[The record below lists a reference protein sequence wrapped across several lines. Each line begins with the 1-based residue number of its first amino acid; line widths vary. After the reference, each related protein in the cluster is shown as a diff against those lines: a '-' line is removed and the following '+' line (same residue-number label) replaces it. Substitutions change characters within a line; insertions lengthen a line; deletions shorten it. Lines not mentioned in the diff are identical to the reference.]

1 MEMIYDEN
9 DETFDDERDETID
22 DESARVIDRI
32 TRDLID
38 EAVDEKTYR
47 KTYRKIY
54 NTIKR
59 IARAMDWLPQPVRL
73 SIDREATIHVVLS
86 VRIGDIP
93 HHCKPHAGKQSEDTV
108 AMIDFIDILMPYAT
122 KSISIT
128 FKRPNVIDKVEV
140 RSRNDC
146 LIIYNV
152 KGAPPLTICTL
163 MEALQVDKGTTS
175 RALKRIA
182 RGNEDKVHLTH
193 PRDEWMLSQNRA

>member
-1 MEMIYDEN
+1 METIYDES
-9 DETFDDERDETID
+9 TKI
-22 DESARVIDRI
+22 IDRI
-32 TRDLID
+32 TRRLID
-38 EAVDEKTYR
+38 ESVDEKTYA
-47 KTYRKIY
+47 KTYAKIY
-54 NTIKR
+54 KTIKR
-59 IARAMDWLPQPVRL
+59 IARAMDWLSQPVRI

-86 VRIGDIP
+86 VRIGHTPP
-93 HHCKPHAGKQSEDTV
+93 HTDKQSEM
-108 AMIDFIDILMPYAT
+108 MIDFIDILAPDAT

-182 RGNEDKVHLTH
+182 RGNEDKIHLTN
-193 PRDEWMLSQNRA
+193 PRDEWILSQRANAR

>member
-1 MEMIYDEN
+1 METIYDES
-9 DETFDDERDETID
+9 TKI
-22 DESARVIDRI
+22 IDRI
-32 TRDLID
+32 TRRLID
-38 EAVDEKTYR
+38 ESVDEKTYA
-47 KTYRKIY
+47 KIY
-54 NTIKR
+54 KTIKR
-59 IARAMDWLPQPVRL
+59 IARAMDWLSQPVRI

-86 VRIGDIP
+86 VRIGYTP
-93 HHCKPHAGKQSEDTV
+93 PHADKQSEM
-108 AMIDFIDILMPYAT
+108 MIDFIDILAPDAT